1 MSYTT
6 LAHTAQGNAYWTY
19 SRRSKSDNSNLNSDF
34 FVLTHDA
41 HDNKNATLLTL
52 QYHIR
57 EYTYHNMVYKNL

>member
-1 MSYTT
+1 M
-6 LAHTAQGNAYWTY
+6 HTEHILEDQ
-19 SRRSKSDNSNLNSDF
+19 KSDNSNLNSDF

-57 EYTYHNMVYKNL
+57 EYTYHNIVYKNL

>member
-6 LAHTAQGNAYWTY
+6 LAHMAQGNAYWTY
-19 SRRSKSDNSNLNSDF
+19 SRRSKSDNSNSNSDF